1 MNLLFNNN
9 IIFIHGLW
17 LPLCVRINYGE
28 HVFIQ
33 PRSYSI
39 SVLLSFF
46 SFFFLKMAL
55 TSTLTITFRTLTPD
69 L

>member
-39 SVLLSFF
+39 SVLV
-46 SFFFLKMAL
+46 FFLFCFFENG
-55 TSTLTITFRTLTPD
+55 SD
-69 L
+69 LNPHLNLQNSDP